1 MLFKPLILISLLG
14 LSACATVEQ
23 PIAAST
29 SLTYNLP
36 ANQSYPGAIEHVV
49 AKGETLWRISKIY
62 NTELEDI
69 IKINGLSDSTLIS
82 CGQKIKIPN
91 TIKRA
96 GAASPVTNFNSK
108 YDSDFMWPSKGKVIA
123 TFRQKY
129 NGVSNKGIDI
139 LTEPN
144 QDVLASRAGNVIF
157 IDELPGYGKTIIID
171 HHDGFSSV
179 YCGNSSTGVKIGDEV
194 QQGIVIAKTG
204 QSPRKNSGSLHFEIR
219 KKHKPQ
225 NPLYYLN

>member
-1 MLFKPLILISLLG
+1 MFFRSLIIIFLLG

-23 PIAAST
+23 PSATST
-29 SLTYNLP
+29 TP
-36 ANQSYPGAIEHVV
+36 ANQARSTSIEHIV

-69 IKINGLSDSTLIS
+69 VRINALSDSSLIA
-82 CGQKIKIPN
+82 CGQKIIIPN
-91 TIKRA
+91 AFRRA
-96 GAASPVTNFNSK
+96 NTAV
-108 YDSDFMWPSKGKVIA
+108 YDSDFIWPSKGKVLA

-129 NGVSNKGIDI
+129 DGVSNKGIDI

-144 QDVLASRAGNVIF
+144 QDVLASRTGKVIF
-157 IDELPGYGKTIIID
+157 IGELTGYGKTIIID
-171 HHDGFSSV
+171 HYDGFSSL
-179 YCGNSSTGVKIGDEV
+179 YCGNSYVGVKTGDKV
-194 QQGIVIAKTG
+194 QQGMVVAKTG
-204 QSPRKNSGSLHFEIR
+204 QSPRKDSGSLHFEIR

>member
-1 MLFKPLILISLLG
+1 MFFRTIIFISLMG

-23 PIAAST
+23 PPVT
-29 SLTYNLP
+29 SALSLP
-36 ANQSYPGAIEHVV
+36 ANQAQSGNIEHIV

-62 NTELEDI
+62 NTELEEI
-69 IKINGLSDSTLIS
+69 IRINDLSDSSLIA
-82 CGQKIKIPN
+82 CGQKILIPKAFQSAN
-91 TIKRA
+91 TA
-96 GAASPVTNFNSK
+96 V
-108 YDSDFMWPSKGKVIA
+108 YDGDFIWPSKGKVLV

-139 LTEPN
+139 LTEPD
-144 QDVLASRAGNVIF
+144 QDVLASRTGKIIF
-157 IDELPGYGKTIIID
+157 IGELPGYGKTIIID

-179 YCGNSSTGVKIGDEV
+179 YCGNSSIGVKTGDEV
-194 QQGIVIAKTG
+194 QQGMVVAKTG
-204 QSPRKNSGSLHFEIR
+204 RSPRKDSGSLHFEIR

>member
-1 MLFKPLILISLLG
+1 MEKQASV
-14 LSACATVEQ
+14 LSAGARKKKEDELEKLLREYNRLVQDSQAEVKKKEGE
-23 PIAAST
+23 
-29 SLTYNLP
+29 LT
-36 ANQSYPGAIEHVV
+36 GAIIKESR
-49 AKGETLWRISKIY
+49 EIIEKIGAEEGY
-62 NTELEDI
+62 
-69 IKINGLSDSTLIS
+69 TLIIER
-82 CGQKIKIPN
+82 G
-91 TIKRA
+91 
-96 GAASPVTNFNSK
+96 
-108 YDSDFMWPSKGKVIA
+108 MVI
-123 TFRQKY
+123 Y
-129 NGVSNKGIDI
+129 SNKGIDI